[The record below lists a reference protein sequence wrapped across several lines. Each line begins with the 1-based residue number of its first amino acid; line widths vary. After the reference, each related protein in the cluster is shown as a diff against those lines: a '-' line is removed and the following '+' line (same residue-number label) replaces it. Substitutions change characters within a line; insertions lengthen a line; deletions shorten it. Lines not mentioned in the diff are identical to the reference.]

1 MTRLGGT
8 VVRVD
13 LTANTFVAGETL
25 TFEVV
30 HKILTDAVDT
40 LNSQALVDVLVT
52 IDTGE
57 TRRTGAEEISSRV
70 LASGSIFTRR

>member
-1 MTRLGGT
+1 MTRLRGT

-13 LTANTFVAGETL
+13 LTANTFVAGETF

-40 LNSQALVDVLVT
+40 LHSQALVDVLMT
-52 IDTGE
+52 METGE
-57 TRRTGAEEISSRV
+57 TMRTGAEEISSRV

>member
-25 TFEVV
+25 TFKVV

-40 LNSQALVDVLVT
+40 LNSQALVDVLMT
-52 IDTGE
+52 MDTGE
-57 TRRTGAEEISSRV
+57 TRRT
-70 LASGSIFTRR
+70 

>member
-13 LTANTFVAGETL
+13 LTANTFVAGETF

-30 HKILTDAVDT
+30 HKILTDAMDT
-40 LNSQALVDVLVT
+40 LHFQALVDVLMT

-57 TRRTGAEEISSRV
+57 TRRTGTEEIPSRV
-70 LASGSIFTRR
+70 LASGSICTRR

>member
-25 TFEVV
+25 TFKVV
-30 HKILTDAVDT
+30 YKILTDAVDT
-40 LNSQALVDVLVT
+40 LHFQALVDVLMT
-52 IDTGE
+52 MDTDE
-57 TRRTGAEEISSRV
+57 TRRT
-70 LASGSIFTRR
+70 